1 MSSSENFHDAIDANI
16 QVKNEFEDEL
26 ENNSN
31 DKKDFDK
38 ITAGKNMEHRGERIS
53 VRFLI
58 PVNVAGAII
67 GKGGQNIRDLR
78 SEFNAQISLPDSSGY
93 ERILTASVYGIDT
106 ASAFAGKL
114 GKILMERLR
123 ENDKQCSVR
132 ILLHRSQAGSII
144 GNKGD
149 RIKELRQTTGTRI
162 KVNQDCCPN
171 STDRICQ
178 IIGSEDKIVN
188 AAKEVISLL
197 LGAPPKGDYEAYYP
211 NCVDDSY
218 NYGGFNTFDRECPGP
233 IQQPGRNMRPPMM
246 SPPGPM
252 RGGRSNFDRGFD
264 QRRDNFRGGEFRG
277 ESRREDAR
285 FGGREMM
292 RNNMQRNYPP
302 NRNMKRNNRGMMA
315 GGPVRRRNNMERY
328 DQDDFDFDGGFSQ
341 SDAFSSRRH
350 NPNDGP
356 TETTQVTIPQHLAG
370 SIIGVRGMRIRQ
382 IRLDSGAHIKIDK
395 EANHNKERLI
405 TIQGTKDQIQ
415 NAQFLLQKSVK
426 LYSDDKY

>member
-1 MSSSENFHDAIDANI
+1 
-16 QVKNEFEDEL
+16 
-26 ENNSN
+26 
-31 DKKDFDK
+31 
-38 ITAGKNMEHRGERIS
+38 
-53 VRFLI
+53 
-58 PVNVAGAII
+58 
-67 GKGGQNIRDLR
+67 
-78 SEFNAQISLPDSSGY
+78 
-93 ERILTASVYGIDT
+93 
-106 ASAFAGKL
+106 
-114 GKILMERLR
+114 MERSR
-123 ENDKQCSVR
+123 ESDKQCSVR

-149 RIKELRQTTGTRI
+149 RIKLLRQTTGTRI

-178 IIGSEDKIVN
+178 IIGSEDKIVV

-197 LGAPPKGDYEAYYP
+197 LGAPPKGEYEAYDP

-218 NYGGFNTFDRECPGP
+218 NYGGFNTYDRECPGP
-233 IQQPGRNMRPPMM
+233 IQQPSRNMRPPMM
-246 SPPGPM
+246 SPPGPV

-264 QRRDNFRGGEFRG
+264 QRRDNFRGNEFRG
-277 ESRREDAR
+277 DNRRDEGR
-285 FGGREMM
+285 FQGGGRDMM
-292 RNNMQRNYPP
+292 RNNMQRSYPP
-302 NRNMKRNNRGMMA
+302 NRNNIKRNNRGMVS
-315 GGPVRRRNNMERY
+315 GGPVRRRNNIERY

-395 EANHNKERLI
+395 DANQNKERLI

-426 LYSDDKY
+426 LYSNSDEKY